1 MYIQKIS
8 LKDYSSL
15 RIGGEADMI
24 TITTED
30 ELKEAMVYA
39 EQQKIRVHILG
50 GGTNT
55 FFAEHIESILFVK
68 IEIQGKEE
76 IANPDN
82 NEEVLLTVGAGEVW
96 DDTVLYCVERGLWG
110 IENLSYIPGTVGAAP
125 VQNIGAYG
133 VELKDVVYEVRVY
146 DRLKDLFF
154 VLPVDECEFGYRDS
168 LFKKEKG
175 RYCIS
180 SVTLRLSKLA
190 KPVLTYKPLDILLQ
204 KEEISIQEIRN
215 TVVATRQAKLP
226 DWHIY
231 PNAGSFFK
239 NPIITEDIFH
249 QLVEMYPAVPFY
261 TEESRYKIPAAW
273 LIEHVAEMKGVRIGD
288 VGTWPNQPLVI
299 VNYGDATVDEL
310 LAFSDRIIAQVKDKT
325 SIMLEKEVQYVK

>member
-1 MYIQKIS
+1 MHIQKIS

-24 TITTED
+24 TVTTED
-30 ELKEAMVYA
+30 ELKEAMLYA
-39 EQQKIRVHILG
+39 EQEKLRVHILG
-50 GGTNT
+50 SGTNT
-55 FFAEHIESILFVK
+55 FFAEYIESTLFVK

-76 IANPDN
+76 IRNPDN
-82 NEEVLLTVGAGEVW
+82 DSEVLLTVGAGEIW

-146 DRLKDLFF
+146 DRVKDLFS
-154 VLPVDECEFGYRDS
+154 VLPTDECEFTYRDS
-168 LFKKEKG
+168 FFKKEKG

-180 SVTLRLSKLA
+180 SVTLRLSKVA
-190 KPVLTYKPLDILLQ
+190 KPILTYKPLDMLLQ
-204 KEEISIQEIRN
+204 KEEISIQEIRDI
-215 TVVATRQAKLP
+215 VVATRQAKLP

-239 NPIITEDIFH
+239 NPIITEGVFRR
-249 QLVEMYPAVPFY
+249 LVEMYPTVPFY

-273 LIEHVAEMKGVRIGD
+273 LIEHIAEMKGVRIDD
-288 VGTWPNQPLVI
+288 VGTWPSQPLVI
-299 VNYGDATVDEL
+299 VNYGNTTVQGL
-310 LAFSDRIIAQVKDKT
+310 LAFSDNIIAKVEAKT